1 MIHVTKLNVIVLQ
14 NYGFSLIHGRIFPIF
29 FNFAVKII
37 KGMKYKVV
45 QFNISVASADQLPI
59 MRDLVDAAAG
69 EAGFEAFEDTDDG
82 CKGYIQDRLFDKELL
97 AEKLKEAEIEG
108 CSVSF
113 TVDDVAD
120 ENWNATWEQIGFAPI
135 EIGDQMII
143 YDKAHT
149 TDEDLQQMTTP
160 IKIGI
165 EAHNAFGTG
174 THETTRI
181 ILKALIEL
189 SPEGKRVLD
198 CGCGTGILSI
208 AASKLGAREV
218 VAYDIDEWSVK
229 NTKHNAEING
239 VDNIEVY
246 EGDAHILS
254 HINGMFDV
262 VLANINRNILL
273 QDMESFDKVLSI
285 GGNLIISGFFEA
297 DIQPLITKASVL
309 GLTEV
314 KRYSDG
320 EWRAIVL
327 VHNK

>member
-1 MIHVTKLNVIVLQ
+1 
-14 NYGFSLIHGRIFPIF
+14 
-29 FNFAVKII
+29 
-37 KGMKYKVV
+37 
-45 QFNISVASADQLPI
+45 
-59 MRDLVDAAAG
+59 
-69 EAGFEAFEDTDDG
+69 
-82 CKGYIQDRLFDKELL
+82 
-97 AEKLKEAEIEG
+97 
-108 CSVSF
+108 
-113 TVDDVAD
+113 
-120 ENWNATWEQIGFAPI
+120 
-135 EIGDQMII
+135 
-143 YDKAHT
+143 
-149 TDEDLQQMTTP
+149 MTTP

-174 THETTRI
+174 THETTRM

-218 VAYDIDEWSVK
+218 VAYDIDEWSVN